1 MGSDSGDPSGKPAGP
16 ILTRD
21 MILGNFALA
30 AALFTALV
38 AGCSLAYMLGYFGAF
53 DSRSAYQVLQF
64 VQYADVL
71 QFAFSISANILFVF
85 CGFGLLTAE
94 LSKRFRRPLAR
105 IDAQTVAT
113 LIVTPLAVWLYLV
126 ANKYRPQTAVFFL
139 AMILLVG
146 IISVNIAWWPRAL
159 KLHRLI
165 PTLCLTFLALAILG
179 LYFGGAAR
187 EGRRF
192 QVSIAD
198 AKPRSLHLIAA
209 LSRGYMFFDESN
221 EHIIFV
227 PEREVRLVEHEP
239 QD

>member
-94 LSKRFRRPLAR
+94 LSKRFRRPVSKYR
-105 IDAQTVAT
+105 
-113 LIVTPLAVWLYLV
+113 LV
-126 ANKYRPQTAVFFL
+126 AA
-139 AMILLVG
+139 
-146 IISVNIAWWPRAL
+146 RAE
-159 KLHRLI
+159 
-165 PTLCLTFLALAILG
+165 A
-179 LYFGGAAR
+179 
-187 EGRRF
+187 
-192 QVSIAD
+192 S
-198 AKPRSLHLIAA
+198 
-209 LSRGYMFFDESN
+209 
-221 EHIIFV
+221 
-227 PEREVRLVEHEP
+227 
-239 QD
+239 